1 MFLRTSQYTRG
12 GKVYRYLKLVESYR
26 EGKKTKQRLI
36 ATIGNLDTLNR
47 NQIDNLIDALAKFST
62 RKVRSID
69 QLKVKRDQKYGDVVL
84 IKHVWDKLGLGKVIS
99 HHLKSQRASFE
110 VSLACM
116 IMVIN
121 RLIAPKS
128 KLSVAEWYKRIYLPK
143 AMDNKKLNYQHF
155 YRALDYL
162 QSKKEDIERDIYLSL
177 IDLFSIEVDIVF
189 YDLTSSYFE
198 GAECEI
204 SEFGYSR
211 DRRPDKKQ
219 ILLGL
224 VTTKEGLPIAHEV
237 FSGSIADKSTVEGII
252 KDLKRRF
259 QIRKCIF
266 VGDRGLVSSDNLEF
280 LQQED
285 YRYIVALKKRQ
296 SHEVEDIIE
305 PDLSKYTQIEDNL
318 KALEVTKVQSIR
330 YIICHNSEKAKD
342 DRSFRKEAIKQAQER
357 LEKLSKSIASGR
369 VKRQK
374 SITVKVVKALLKKN
388 TLKYF
393 SFEVNPFSYY
403 LKDEVIVKER
413 LLDGKYILKTNVKE
427 LSTKEVI
434 QSYKNLA
441 QVERA
446 FRSIKDFIRLRPIY
460 HYKPRRVKAHV
471 FICVLAYLIEKIIDQ
486 GLSRRALPY
495 KATKALELLD
505 EVRLIENQLGN
516 KTLKCITKL
525 DKRHRDIFSAVG
537 LQRIPEAIPV

>member
-12 GKVYRYLKLVESYR
+12 GKVYRYLKLVKSYR

-36 ATIGNLDTLNR
+36 ATIGNLDTLDR
-47 NQIDNLIDALAKFST
+47 NQIDNLIDALAKFSS
-62 RKVRSID
+62 RKVKSID
-69 QLKVKRDQKYGDVVL
+69 QLKVKRDQKYGDVILV
-84 IKHVWDKLGLGKVIS
+84 KHIWEKLRLGKIIS
-99 HHLKSQRASFE
+99 HHLQSQRATFE

-128 KLSVAEWYKRIYLPK
+128 KLSVAEWYRRIYLPE
-143 AMDNKKLNYQHF
+143 MDNKKFDYQHF
-155 YRALDYL
+155 YRAMDYL
-162 QSKKEDIERDIYLSL
+162 QEAKEKIEKDIYLNLS
-177 IDLFSIEVDIVF
+177 DLFSLKVDIVF

-198 GAECEI
+198 GTECDI

-224 VTTKEGLPIAHEV
+224 VTTKEGIPIAHEV
-237 FSGSIADKSTVEGII
+237 FSGNIADKSTVEGII
-252 KDLKRRF
+252 KDLRSRF
-259 QIRKCIF
+259 QIRRCIF
-266 VGDRGLVSSDNLEF
+266 VGDRGMVTSDNLDF

-285 YRYIVALKKRQ
+285 YQYIVALKKRQ
-296 SHEVEDIIE
+296 SSEVEDILE

-318 KALEVTKVQSIR
+318 KAIEVTKGQSIR
-330 YIICHNSEKAKD
+330 YLICHNSEKTKD
-342 DRSFRKEAIKQAQER
+342 DCAFREKAIKEAQ
-357 LEKLSKSIASGR
+357 EKLGKLSQSIASGR
-369 VKRQK
+369 IKRQK
-374 SITVKVVKALLKKN
+374 PITVKVVKALLKKN

-393 SFEVNPFSYY
+393 TFEVDPFSYH
-403 LKDEVIVKER
+403 LKDEVIAKER
-413 LLDGKYILKTNVKE
+413 VLDGKFILKTNVKE

-441 QVERA
+441 SVERA

-460 HYKPRRVKAHV
+460 HYKPQRVKAHV
-471 FICVLAYLIEKIIDQ
+471 FICVLAYLIEKIIDRD
-486 GLSRRALPY
+486 LHRRNLTFTA
-495 KATKALELLD
+495 AKALELLD

-516 KTLKCITKL
+516 KTLKCITELNRK
-525 DKRHRDIFSAVG
+525 HRDIFSAVG
-537 LQRIPEAIPV
+537 LQKVPEVIVV